1 MEQIKIQK
9 LKDILGKDCADT
21 IVNGMCKDCCGYLNC
36 VIYGYG
42 WLFYP
47 YKVVHMEDSKDDYIA
62 INDK

>member
-1 MEQIKIQK
+1 MKQIKIQK
-9 LKDILGKDCADT
+9 LKDTLGKDCADT
-21 IVNGMCKDCCGYLNC
+21 IVNGMCKDCRGYLNC

-62 INDK
+62 IND